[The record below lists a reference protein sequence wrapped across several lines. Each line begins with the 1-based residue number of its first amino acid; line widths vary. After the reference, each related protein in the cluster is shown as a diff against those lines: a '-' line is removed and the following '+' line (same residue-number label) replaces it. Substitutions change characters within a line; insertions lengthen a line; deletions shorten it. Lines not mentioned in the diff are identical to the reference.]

1 MSEDVFS
8 VLKKKIRNQMNDLAD
23 HLAVGSA
30 KDMEEYRK
38 ITGIIEGLAWA
49 EREVIDLEDKLLKL
63 QFVGRNAQ
71 TGRNNKTRGKYGDTR
86 KRNRKSCY

>member
-1 MSEDVFS
+1 VNDDVLS
-8 VLKKKIRNQMNDLAD
+8 LLKRKLRDQMNELAD

-49 EREVIDLEDKLLKL
+49 EREIIDLETKLRDL
-63 QFVGRNAQ
+63 
-71 TGRNNKTRGKYGDTR
+71 
-86 KRNRKSCY
+86 

>member
-30 KDMEEYRK
+30 KDIEEYRK
-38 ITGIIEGLAWA
+38 ITGIIEGLAWT
-49 EREVIDLEDKLLKL
+49 EREVIDLEDRLLKL
-63 QFVGRNAQ
+63 
-71 TGRNNKTRGKYGDTR
+71 
-86 KRNRKSCY
+86 

>member
-38 ITGIIEGLAWA
+38 ITGIIEGLAWT

-71 TGRNNKTRGKYGDTR
+71 TGRNNKTRGKHGDTR